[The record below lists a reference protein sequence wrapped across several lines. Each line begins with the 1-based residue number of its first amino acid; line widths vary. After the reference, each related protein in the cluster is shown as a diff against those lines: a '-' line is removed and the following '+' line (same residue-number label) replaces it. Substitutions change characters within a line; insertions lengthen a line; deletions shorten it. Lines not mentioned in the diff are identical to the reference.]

1 MALLYQ
7 LVLLKCH
14 EGPFFLQPHHLVP
27 QLKVLLF
34 KLISFSSKLLY
45 FLSGLSESFKA
56 ML

>member
-14 EGPFFLQPHHLVP
+14 EGPFFFQSHHLVL